1 MNKFVLSVA
10 VCGALAL
17 GMFGCSQAPA
27 PKEEGNGG
35 APQQEQP
42 APAPQ
47 PEKTPDELK
56 ADLAALINGQ
66 QGNVTVDTKTDTTVS
81 VDGQSF
87 TQSMDMLAMA
97 DNTSGYKGYAKL
109 SAPGTEVDEM
119 ETFMDGDRV
128 VARLGDQVID
138 ISNEMAGELDDSVGA
153 NNEQALAIV
162 NGARDVSVADQGGKK
177 VYTVTTDGASVPG
190 VAFDGVD
197 SVGAIEATY
206 TFDSSDQ
213 LIKVTMKV
221 EGTTTVEDQEVN
233 VKVDVTADYSDYGT
247 TEVPAIPEA

>member
-1 MNKFVLSVA
+1 MKKLVLSVA
-10 VCGALAL
+10 VCGALTL
-17 GMFGCSQAPA
+17 GLFGCSQAPA
-27 PKEEGNGG
+27 PKEEGIGG
-35 APQQEQP
+35 APQQEQS
-42 APAPQ
+42 APE
-47 PEKTPDELK
+47 PEKSADELK
-56 ADLAALINGQ
+56 ADLAALINSQ
-66 QGNVTVDTKTDTTVS
+66 QENVTVDTKTDTTVS

-97 DNTSGYKGYAKL
+97 DNTNGYKGYAKL

-119 ETFMDGDRV
+119 ETFMDGDKV

-138 ISNEMAGELDDSVGA
+138 ISSEMAGELDDSVGA

-162 NGARDVSVADQGGKK
+162 NGAKDISVADQGGKK
-177 VYTVTTDGASVPG
+177 VYTVTTDGASVSG
-190 VAFDGVD
+190 VAFDGVE

-213 LIKVTMKV
+213 LVKVTMKV
-221 EGTTTVEDQEVN
+221 EGVTTVDEQEVN

-247 TEVPAIPEA
+247 TEVPAIPEV